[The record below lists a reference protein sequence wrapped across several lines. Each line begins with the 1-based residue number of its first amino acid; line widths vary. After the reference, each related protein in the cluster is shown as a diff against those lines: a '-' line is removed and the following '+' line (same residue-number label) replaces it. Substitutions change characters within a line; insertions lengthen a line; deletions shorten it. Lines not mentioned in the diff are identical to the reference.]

1 MNDIKWRYF
10 SDEDEDL
17 LKKNPDN
24 QVIIL
29 TDVALRFCR
38 ARYIDFDRCYSETS
52 NEKILKFAFIE
63 E

>member
-38 ARYIDFDRCYSETS
+38 ARYINWDNCRSETC